1 MKQERERF
9 FISELPYF
17 LAGAS
22 GHLLLGGF
30 QLHTRKYGL
39 N

>member
-1 MKQERERF
+1 MKQGRKRF
-9 FISELPYF
+9 FISDLPYF

-22 GHLLLGGF
+22 DHLLLGGF